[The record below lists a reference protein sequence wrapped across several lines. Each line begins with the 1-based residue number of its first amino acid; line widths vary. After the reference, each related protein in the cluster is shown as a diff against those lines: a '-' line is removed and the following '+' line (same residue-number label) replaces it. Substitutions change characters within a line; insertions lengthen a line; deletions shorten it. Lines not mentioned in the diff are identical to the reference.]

1 MTEIITSKDN
11 PTVKLYRKLSE
22 SRKERKN
29 LKMFVLEG
37 LRLVTDAINENADIV
52 TIIVT
57 QDASSRFTEQLSQV
71 DLKER
76 RIVVISN
83 GLGTK
88 ISMTEKTQGIF
99 AICREKQPLQLE
111 KCIKTDGK
119 YIILYQLQDPGNAG
133 MIIRTADAMG
143 IDGLIFSESCD
154 IFSPK
159 TIRATMGS
167 IFRMPVW
174 NNQNIDEVIRIF
186 KEKNIEILASVIDA
200 DAESIKEHSFKGGC
214 GVIIGN
220 EGNGVPKE
228 VSAECDGR
236 LTIKMHGNIN
246 SFNAAMATG
255 IIMWEMTDRTNG

>member
-37 LRLVTDAINENADIV
+37 LRLVTDAVNENADIV
-52 TIIVT
+52 TLILT
-57 QDASSRFTEQLSQV
+57 QDASSRFKEQLSQA

-76 RIVVISN
+76 KIIVISN
-83 GLGTK
+83 ELGTK
-88 ISMTEKTQGIF
+88 ISMTEKTQGVF

-111 KCIKTDGK
+111 KCIKTKGK

-167 IFRMPVW
+167 IFRIPVW

-200 DAESIKEHSFKGGC
+200 DAESIKEHNFKDGC

-228 VSAECDGR
+228 ISAECDGR

-255 IIMWEMTDRTNG
+255 IIMWEMTDQTDG

>member
-1 MTEIITSKDN
+1 
-11 PTVKLYRKLSE
+11 
-22 SRKERKN
+22 
-29 LKMFVLEG
+29 
-37 LRLVTDAINENADIV
+37 
-52 TIIVT
+52 
-57 QDASSRFTEQLSQV
+57 
-71 DLKER
+71 
-76 RIVVISN
+76 
-83 GLGTK
+83 
-88 ISMTEKTQGIF
+88 
-99 AICREKQPLQLE
+99 
-111 KCIKTDGK
+111 
-119 YIILYQLQDPGNAG
+119 

-236 LTIKMHGNIN
+236 LTIKMDVDGRNQYAGR
-246 SFNAAMATG
+246 SL
-255 IIMWEMTDRTNG
+255 

>member
-11 PTVKLYRKLSE
+11 PTVKLYRKLTE

-83 GLGTK
+83 ELGTK

-99 AICREKQPLQLE
+99 AICKEKQPLQLE

-119 YIILYQLQDPGNAG
+119 YIILYQLQDPGKAG
-133 MIIRTADAMG
+133 MIIRTADAMV

-167 IFRMPVW
+167 IFRMPGW

-200 DAESIKEHSFKGGC
+200 DAESIKEHSYKGG
-214 GVIIGN
+214 
-220 EGNGVPKE
+220 
-228 VSAECDGR
+228 
-236 LTIKMHGNIN
+236 
-246 SFNAAMATG
+246 
-255 IIMWEMTDRTNG
+255 